1 MKKKKK
7 KNRSWFILFALALTV
22 GLVVFVKSREDKG
35 MAVTVTK
42 PIRKTITE
50 IIPANGKIQ
59 PVEEVKISSDVSG
72 EIVELRV
79 KEGDMVTSGTLLFRI
94 KQDIYISNR
103 DRTLA
108 SLNAYRA
115 QLSRQ
120 EAQFRQTQVAYNR
133 NKSLYEQGA
142 ISVVEYETSL
152 YQYEM
157 AQEQL
162 KADRYNVESAGAA
175 LKEAEENLSKTT
187 IYARRDGIISKLN
200 VVQGDRVVG
209 TSQMAGTEILR
220 IADAQQMEVLVNVNE
235 NDIVRIRQ
243 NDTASIEVDAYPNR
257 VFKGVVTQ
265 IANSARSS
273 ATSLDQVT
281 NFEVKIFILPSS
293 YEELVM
299 DPSNNPFRP
308 GMSASVAIQT
318 ATVYDA
324 LAIPIQCITTRSELV
339 SDSLKAASRP
349 GEVFEQVFV
358 VQSGIKSHTVN
369 LVRIQSGI
377 QDHSHIQ
384 VMEGIG
390 EDDLIVTGPYSAIS
404 KLLKQDSKVL
414 IPENAK
420 P

>member
-1 MKKKKK
+1 
-7 KNRSWFILFALALTV
+7 
-22 GLVVFVKSREDKG
+22 
-35 MAVTVTK
+35 
-42 PIRKTITE
+42 
-50 IIPANGKIQ
+50 
-59 PVEEVKISSDVSG
+59 
-72 EIVELRV
+72 
-79 KEGDMVTSGTLLFRI
+79 
-94 KQDIYISNR
+94 
-103 DRTLA
+103 
-108 SLNAYRA
+108 
-115 QLSRQ
+115 
-120 EAQFRQTQVAYNR
+120 
-133 NKSLYEQGA
+133 
-142 ISVVEYETSL
+142 
-152 YQYEM
+152 
-157 AQEQL
+157 
-162 KADRYNVESAGAA
+162 
-175 LKEAEENLSKTT
+175 
-187 IYARRDGIISKLN
+187 
-200 VVQGDRVVG
+200 
-209 TSQMAGTEILR
+209 
-220 IADAQQMEVLVNVNE
+220 
-235 NDIVRIRQ
+235 
-243 NDTASIEVDAYPNR
+243 
-257 VFKGVVTQ
+257 VVTQ